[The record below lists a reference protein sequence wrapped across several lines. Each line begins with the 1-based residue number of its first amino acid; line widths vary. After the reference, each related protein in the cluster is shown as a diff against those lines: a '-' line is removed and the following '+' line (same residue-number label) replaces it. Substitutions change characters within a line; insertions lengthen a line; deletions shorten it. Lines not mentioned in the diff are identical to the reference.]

1 MKKGGK
7 KEVKGGWRDKG
18 VIKRV
23 EGRRG
28 EDKIERKEI
37 LI

>member
-1 MKKGGK
+1 MGKGGK

-23 EGRRG
+23 EGRKG
-28 EDKIERKEI
+28 KDK
-37 LI
+37 L